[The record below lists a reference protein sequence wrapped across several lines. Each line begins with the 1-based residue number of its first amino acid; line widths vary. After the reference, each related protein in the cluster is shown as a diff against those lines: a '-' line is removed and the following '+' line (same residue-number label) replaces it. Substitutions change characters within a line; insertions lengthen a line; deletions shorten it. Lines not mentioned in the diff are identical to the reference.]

1 MLHRIISLI
10 FPDSSSADFGEKLRV
25 KVEERLD
32 SLHNVYAMEEVLEG
46 IALSPVLVLFVN

>member
-25 KVEERLD
+25 EVEERLD